1 MSSLYQADH
10 EAFRGLVRQFI
21 EREMRPNF
29 ERWERDGLID
39 RDLFNRAGAIGVLG
53 FEVPEQHGGGGVS
66 DFRFNAV
73 LNEELHAAGVTGA
86 GLCLLLHTDIV
97 MPYFLELADAG
108 QQARWLP
115 GISSGELV
123 TAVAMTE
130 PGAGSDVAAI
140 ATTAERDGD
149 HYVVNGAK
157 TFITNATNADLIV
170 AAVRTGPGERHKGLT
185 LLVVEG
191 GMPGLERGPQ
201 LDKLGLH
208 SEDTGELFFAEVRV
222 PVANRLGE
230 EGEGFVNLM
239 RNLPRERLSIAV
251 SAVASAKRA
260 LDLTVSYCNER
271 HAFGSAISGFQNT
284 RFRLA
289 ELATEVEIGRTF
301 VDDCVRELLD
311 GLLTAERA
319 AMAKWWCT
327 EMQKRAVDVCMQLH
341 GGYGYMREY
350 PIAQAYMDARV
361 TTIYGGTTEIM
372 KEIIGRSVV
381 ANQ

>member
-1 MSSLYQADH
+1 MRAVFDDDH
-10 EAFRGLVRQFI
+10 EAFRGLVRQFV
-21 EREMRPNF
+21 EKEMVPNF
-29 ERWERDGLID
+29 ERWEREGLVD
-39 RDLFNRAGAIGVLG
+39 RDLFRRAGEVGLLG
-53 FEVPEQHGGGGVS
+53 FEVPEEHGGGGVD
-66 DFRFNAV
+66 DFRFNVV
-73 LNEELHAAGVTGA
+73 LNEEVHAAGVTGA

-97 MPYFLELADAG
+97 MPYFLELANEE

-115 GISSGELV
+115 GIATGELV

-130 PGAGSDVAAI
+130 PGAGSDVAGV
-140 ATTAERDGD
+140 ATTAVRDGD

-170 AAVRTGPGERHKGLT
+170 TAVRTGPGERHKGLS
-185 LLVVEG
+185 LLVLER
-191 GMPGLERGPQ
+191 GMEGLERGPQ
-201 LDKLGLH
+201 LDKVGLH
-208 SEDTGELFFAEVRV
+208 SEDTGELFFNDVRV

-230 EGEGFVNLM
+230 EGAGFLDLM
-239 RNLPRERLSIAV
+239 RNLARERLSIAV
-251 SAVASAKRA
+251 SAVVSARRA
-260 LDLTVSYCNER
+260 LDMTVEYCSER
-271 HAFGSAISGFQNT
+271 HAFGSPIARFQNT

-289 ELATEVEIGRTF
+289 ELATEVEIGQTF

-311 GLLTAERA
+311 GRLTAERA

-327 EMQKRAVDVCMQLH
+327 EMQKRTVDVCVQLH

-350 PIAQAYMDARV
+350 PIAQAYLDARV

-381 ANQ
+381 GSR